1 MPAAP
6 DGLRVEREGAVAILT
21 IARPES
27 RNALSF
33 GLMGAL
39 TTALG
44 EAAKDRT
51 LRAVILTGEGKAF
64 VSGGDLRELRA
75 ATTSAD
81 AERLSAAGRRV
92 CDAIERLDVPVL
104 AAINGAAI
112 GGGVELAVACDLR
125 VADERAKLCFK
136 HVRMGLVTSW
146 GTFPRLLQLVGAS
159 NAARL
164 LYTAHEVRAT
174 EARSLGLVDQV
185 TDAGASVAAALAWA
199 LDIAHGSPSAIA
211 NMKGLFRDARA
222 AGAELAAREQARFVA
237 AWTSPDH
244 GEAVEAFFES
254 RAPIWRPR

>member
-6 DGLRVEREGAVAILT
+6 EGLRVEREGAVAIVT

-27 RNALSF
+27 RNSLSF
-33 GLMGAL
+33 ALMGAL
-39 TTALG
+39 TSTLG
-44 EAAKDRT
+44 EMGRDRA
-51 LRAVILTGEGKAF
+51 LRAVIITGAGKAF
-64 VSGGDLRELRA
+64 VSGGDLRELREA
-75 ATTSAD
+75 KSAAD
-81 AERLSAAGRRV
+81 AERLCAAGRSV
-92 CDAIERLDVPVL
+92 CEAIERLDVPVL

-159 NAARL
+159 TAARL
-164 LYTAHEVRAT
+164 LFTAHEVRAT

-185 TDAGASVAAALAWA
+185 SESGASVATALAWA
-199 LDIAHGSPSAIA
+199 LDITQGSPSAIA

-222 AGAELAAREQARFVA
+222 TSIELAAREQARFVA

-254 RAPIWRPR
+254 RAPTWNPR